1 MTLWYVMCYVLLE
14 ACLSK
19 GSTIDTFAIKS
30 LRTLQNDY
38 PVVVCDVMHS
48 PKRRWMDTVLISMM
62 VFYLVSLV
70 NQLNL
75 RCQQLDILYPA
86 VLKGRQLIHR
96 VSSPGKTMLWLKQG
110 ISSYTKRT
118 ISYNIYLTKLMVG
131 MNQIHLSPKSNGIS
145 ITNSIIGCR
154 SYYIPI
160 FSSSIPAVNAYS
172 LICCPVSRSN
182 PYGDHPPV
190 VFVGY
195 NPHEYYKTIY
205 I

>member
-1 MTLWYVMCYVLLE
+1 
-14 ACLSK
+14 
-19 GSTIDTFAIKS
+19 
-30 LRTLQNDY
+30 
-38 PVVVCDVMHS
+38 MHS

-62 VFYLVSLV
+62 VFYLMSLV

-160 FSSSIPAVNAYS
+160 FLVQSQQLMLTVSYVALFLGQIHTVTTPQLFLLVIIPTNTTRLYIYS
-172 LICCPVSRSN
+172 VCVCDLFYIL
-182 PYGDHPPV
+182 YIH
-190 VFVGY
+190 
-195 NPHEYYKTIY
+195 IY
-205 I
+205 ILYIYIYICMYIYILCIISIHKP